1 MSTNFFSSLS
11 GQFDYNASMSS
22 LLGDYNTIKSGAY
35 GSLMKSYV
43 GKVGNK
49 AALKAYQETGSTT
62 TGEDAAA
69 TVSTGSKKTASKSS
83 FLDSH
88 LSNISKSGTSTKKTE
103 STEADK
109 TTTTAATDTTT
120 TTAATTTDKYAKYKS
135 SWLDDQLKQYDKD
148 ANKTTAADTSVSYD
162 TTI

>member
-11 GQFDYNASMSS
+11 GSFDYNASMSS

-43 GKVGNK
+43 AKVGNK
-49 AALKAYQETGSTT
+49 SALKAYQETGSTT
-62 TGEDAAA
+62 TGTD
-69 TVSTGSKKTASKSS
+69 TSSSTSGNKKTSASKNN
-83 FLDSH
+83 FLDDH
-88 LSNISKSGTSTKKTE
+88 LKSISGSGTSTKKTE
-103 STEADK
+103 SKDSTES
-109 TTTTAATDTTT
+109 TTTTETT
-120 TTAATTTDKYAKYKS
+120 ATTTDKYAKYKS

-148 ANKTTAADTSVSYD
+148 ANKTTAADTSVSLD

>member
-11 GQFDYNASMSS
+11 GNYDYNASMSS

-62 TGEDAAA
+62 TGTDTAG
-69 TVSTGSKKTASKSS
+69 STSAGKKTTASKSN

-88 LSNISKSGTSTKKTE
+88 FKNISSSGTSTKKTE
-103 STEADK
+103 SKDTADTASKTTQTATATTADK
-109 TTTTAATDTTT
+109 
-120 TTAATTTDKYAKYKS
+120 YEKYKS
-135 SWLDDQLKQYDKD
+135 SWLDDQLKQYNKD
-148 ANKTTAADTSVSYD
+148 AAKTTAADTSVSLD